1 MIICADYHPSTCD
14 RKDEFECRF
23 ARNTRRYMYSKAYD
37 NWVNVNK
44 LYGSDVCPLTKKPN
58 IVKEEPKYENVF
70 DTKTTLDQ
78 VTDALKRSNNDVIEK
93 ILDAHGLD
101 TDYLIQHSEE
111 FELEETTYPSMND
124 HETKCTLLHNGVP
137 IGHWDILMSLDLD
150 DLSIK
155 GKVYYNIL

>member
-14 RKDEFECRF
+14 CSDEFVCRF
-23 ARNTRRYMYSKAYD
+23 AKNTRRFMYNKYFSDFSTAS
-37 NWVNVNK
+37 K
-44 LYGSDVCPLTKKPN
+44 LYGSDVCPLKKKPK
-58 IVKEEPKYENVF
+58 IIIEEPKYENVF

-78 VTDALKRSNNDVIEK
+78 VTDAFKRSQNEVIEK

-101 TDYLIQHSEE
+101 TDYLIQHGEE
-111 FELEETTYPSMND
+111 FELEETTYPGMND

-137 IGHWDILMSLDLD
+137 IGNWDILMSLDLD

-155 GKVYYNIL
+155 GKVYYKIL